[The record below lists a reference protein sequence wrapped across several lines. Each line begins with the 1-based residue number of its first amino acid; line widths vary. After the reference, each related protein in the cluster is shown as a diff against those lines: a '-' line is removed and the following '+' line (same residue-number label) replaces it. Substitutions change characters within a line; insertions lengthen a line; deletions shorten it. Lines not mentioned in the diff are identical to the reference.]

1 MDKEL
6 AENIIA
12 VEAITIKGGFF
23 RIEAVMQSGE
33 REVIKAKS
41 TRMPTM
47 VQLYSSRVN
56 GNYQGDGIA
65 QHFTFAK
72 SIDSWEKSSWLKS
85 FVVPVLI

>member
-1 MDKEL
+1 MNKEL
-6 AENIIA
+6 AENILA
-12 VEAITIKGGFF
+12 VEAIEIKGGF

-41 TRMPTM
+41 TRMPSM

-85 FVVPVLI
+85 FAVA